1 MQNVLETKKKI
12 ARDMM
17 NQQVKKELKSQVIE
31 KRHKEINERQSKID
45 AENLK
50 NIVNSMQCN
59 EEFTKDMQ
67 VKQVKKETLKNDLQ
81 NLIKDNTVKKIK
93 NHIGI
98 TKEEITLNK

>member
-1 MQNVLETKKKI
+1 
-12 ARDMM
+12 MM

-31 KRHKEINERQSKID
+31 KRHKEINERQVKIED
-45 AENLK
+45 ENLK
-50 NIVNSMQCN
+50 NIVVSMQCT

-67 VKQVKKETLKNDLQ
+67 VKQVKKETLKYDLQ
-81 NLIKDNTVKKIK
+81 NLIKDNTQKKLQ

>member
-1 MQNVLETKKKI
+1 
-12 ARDMM
+12 
-17 NQQVKKELKSQVIE
+17 
-31 KRHKEINERQSKID
+31 
-45 AENLK
+45 
-50 NIVNSMQCN
+50 MQCN